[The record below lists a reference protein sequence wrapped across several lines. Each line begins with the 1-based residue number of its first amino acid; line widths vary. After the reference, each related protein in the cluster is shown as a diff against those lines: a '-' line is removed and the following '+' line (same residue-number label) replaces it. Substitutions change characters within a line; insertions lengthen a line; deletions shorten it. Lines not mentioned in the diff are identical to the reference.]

1 MDEVNRMKRTEERIC
16 ELAERTIQIT
26 EFQQLR

>member
-1 MDEVNRMKRTEERIC
+1 MDEVNRMKRTEERIS